1 MKAAIIDDE
10 LHGIKSLVYE
20 IDQYCPDVNI
30 LATFQDPY
38 QAIKELPKLELD
50 ILFLDIAMPE
60 MDGFEL
66 LSNLPERPFEIIFT
80 TAYNQYALEAF
91 KAHALDYLIK
101 PIEGEELS
109 KSLDRIRKRIA
120 FQHASMLE
128 AIEEKLLK
136 LQDFSK
142 VRIALPSLDGVD
154 FIQVDQ
160 IIYCKADGSY
170 TTLVLKDKKQ
180 LLSSK
185 SLKEIED
192 MLPAEMFLRV
202 HNSFLVNLF
211 EVTKFVKNDG
221 GYLLMSNTDEVKV
234 SRQKKDTF
242 LKRI

>member
-20 IDQYCPDVNI
+20 LDQFCPDVTI

-38 QAIKELPKLELD
+38 KAIKEIPKLDLD
-50 ILFLDIAMPE
+50 VLFLDIAMPE

-66 LSNLPERPFEIIFT
+66 LNSLSDRSFEVIFT

-101 PIEGEELS
+101 PIEGEELT
-109 KSLDRIRKRIA
+109 KSLERIRKRISV
-120 FQHASMLE
+120 QHTAMLE

-136 LQDFSK
+136 LQDYSK
-142 VRIALPSLDGVD
+142 IRIALPSLDGVD

-160 IIYCKADGSY
+160 IVYCKADGSY
-170 TTLVLKDKKQ
+170 TTLVTKGKP

-192 MLPAEMFLRV
+192 MLPTEMFLRV
-202 HNSFLVNLF
+202 HNSYLVNLF
-211 EVTKFVKNDG
+211 EVSKFVKNDG
-221 GYLLMSNTDEVKV
+221 GYLLMSNNDEVKV
-234 SRQKKDTF
+234 SRQKKESF